1 MPSRPAL
8 MFFAGC
14 ERVFCVLQQRITLF
28 LCFHIRG
35 AVSCLVNAC
44 LVNAC
49 LVNACLVNA
58 CLVNACL
65 VNACLVNAA
74 WSTPPPRRRRPMDA
88 APSTLFRRRRPMDAA
103 PSTLPHGRRPV
114 DAAPSTPPRRRCPID
129 AAPWTPP
136 HGRNPV
142 DATPSTRQSG
152 VVALHGAPQWSKKNV
167 RGLTAISRNYH
178 MVLYDLSLHT
188 FTGFQRNLKYNK
200 YNITNILNRNRRQ
213 ACQGRNV
220 SREQT

>member
-1 MPSRPAL
+1 

-103 PSTLPHGRRPV
+103 PSTLPH
-114 DAAPSTPPRRRCPID
+114 RRCSMD
-129 AAPWTPP
+129 AAPWTQPRR
-136 HGRNPV
+136 RNPV
-142 DATPSTRQSG
+142 DEAIRSGRPPWSTTMEQKKRERP
-152 VVALHGAPQWSKKNV
+152 HGY
-167 RGLTAISRNYH
+167 LTQ
-178 MVLYDLSLHT
+178 LSY
-188 FTGFQRNLKYNK
+188 G
-200 YNITNILNRNRRQ
+200 II
-213 ACQGRNV
+213 
-220 SREQT
+220 

>member
-1 MPSRPAL
+1 

-14 ERVFCVLQQRITLF
+14 EREFCTLQQRITLF

-74 WSTPPPRRRRPMDA
+74 WSTPPPHGRCPVDA
-88 APSTLFRRRRPMDAA
+88 VPSTP
-103 PSTLPHGRRPV
+103 PHGRRPV

-213 ACQGRNV
+213 ACQGSNI
-220 SREQT
+220 